1 MTNYIYLHYNT
12 YRVPSANKFIRKCG
26 EQVAARRVLY
36 DSLAACG
43 RIMAMTV
50 YHSDHGVD
58 QNLLTWAL
66 AQVSAPGFF
75 LTTVEIPVEFG
86 DLSNSLHGPASGDA
100 PVAEND
106 VTYVQRSADRPL
118 SRMVE
123 RPTRPT
129 RLLTV
134 VGIRGEGEDT
144 VFTAYG
150 GPPALREV
158 GDPSLSSDEKAAS
171 AAFWAEH
178 ALSSL

>member
-118 SRMVE
+118 SRMVA
-123 RPTRPT
+123 RPVRAT

-134 VGIRGEGEDT
+134 IGIQGESPV

-150 GPPALREV
+150 GPAAEREP
-158 GDPSLSSDEKAAS
+158 GDPSLSADEKAAS